1 MKKKLIL
8 WFYTTFGKTSS
19 PEKIDW
25 LLFSMVIFIIT
36 VLFVGLRIL
45 I

>member
-8 WFYTTFGKTSS
+8 WFYTTFGKINF
-19 PEKIDW
+19 PEGIDW
-25 LLFSMVIFIIT
+25 LLFSIVIIIIT
-36 VLFVGLRIL
+36 LLFVGLRIL